1 MLMKMASSETAR
13 GLSGPTAVKGASGK
27 VVTSIVSP
35 ASTGMKTTSQ

>member
-1 MLMKMASSETAR
+1 MASSETV
-13 GLSGPTAVKGASGK
+13 SGAAGPAAVKGASGK